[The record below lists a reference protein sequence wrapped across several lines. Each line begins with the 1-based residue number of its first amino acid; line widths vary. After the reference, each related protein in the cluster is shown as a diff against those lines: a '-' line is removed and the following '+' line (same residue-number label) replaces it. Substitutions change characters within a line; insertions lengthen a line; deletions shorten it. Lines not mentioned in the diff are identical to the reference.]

1 MLLHLPLVH
10 DGKSSCD
17 DTGESE
23 DADEN
28 DLRIHSVGETQPN
41 ESRLSCGAEG
51 ERSQTEF
58 YYTERQGVHR
68 FD

>member
-41 ESRLSCGAEG
+41 GWRLSCGAELK
-51 ERSQTEF
+51 
-58 YYTERQGVHR
+58 
-68 FD
+68 